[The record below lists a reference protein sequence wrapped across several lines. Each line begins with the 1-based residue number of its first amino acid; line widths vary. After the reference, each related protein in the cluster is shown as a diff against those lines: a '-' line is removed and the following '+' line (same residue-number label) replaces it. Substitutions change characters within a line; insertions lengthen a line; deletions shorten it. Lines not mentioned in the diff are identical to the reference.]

1 MGVTRGTDSEKHLK
15 AVANFVAVIPIQFAW
30 SFIDRE
36 LSAESDVNA
45 IAMREIV
52 HVAK

>member
-15 AVANFVAVIPIQFAW
+15 AVANFVAIIPIQFIR
-30 SFIDRE
+30 SMVDGE
-36 LSAESDVNA
+36 LRAESDVNA

-52 HVAK
+52 HVAE